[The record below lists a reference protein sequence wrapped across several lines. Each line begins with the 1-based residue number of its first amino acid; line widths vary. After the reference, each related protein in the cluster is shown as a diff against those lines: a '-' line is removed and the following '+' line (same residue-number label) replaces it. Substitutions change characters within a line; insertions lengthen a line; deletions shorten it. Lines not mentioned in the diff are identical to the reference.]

1 MFGHNQEKRKHFS
14 IKKKIKKKKAKS
26 FEKKHFVIAK
36 GKERIKEYFFLST

>member
-14 IKKKIKKKKAKS
+14 IKIKIKIKRQS